1 MEVFERKIASEV
13 GGSYVSF
20 LPFSVFVVSFR
31 LQLYLW
37 YVYQLSKKSLNIHS
51 DPSVQ
56 TIWYWLTKLQICW
69 AGFMFLDI
77 FLTWL

>member
-31 LQLYLW
+31 LQLYL
-37 YVYQLSKKSLNIHS
+37 YFVF
-51 DPSVQ
+51 
-56 TIWYWLTKLQICW
+56 TIE
-69 AGFMFLDI
+69 
-77 FLTWL
+77 